1 MIKMQKQKLVRDKIP
16 ELYNLKEKHIA
27 NDEEYIKELI
37 KKLQEEV
44 DEFKKSNEIE
54 ELADVLEVIYSIGEF
69 YGKSV
74 KELDDIRTKK
84 ANKRGSF
91 KKRIIWE
98 YD

>member
-44 DEFKKSNEIE
+44 DEFKVDSNIE
-54 ELADVLEVIYSIGEF
+54 ELADILEVIYSIGEF